1 MMAGPRQ
8 AKTGGRKPG
17 VPNVVST
24 ARVERA
30 VAAGRKMPPDELL
43 RNAENCRAMAARFA
57 PKRMNEDTKEREDNP
72 AYSPKDY
79 HDWLA
84 AERAALTAAAPYYA
98 PRLTAIALQ
107 TSQLDRDKEARA
119 DPRPG
124 RFASGPLVRQPILA
138 TGAGRP
144 CDYQG
149 GPLGPSTWAA
159 VGRGGLCAFP
169 TIWRWGQRKR
179 AASPQPM
186 PTIACRRQRHAA
198 HPVVRPANGWRLR
211 RAGLRP

>member
-17 VPNVVST
+17 VPNVVAT

-43 RNAENCRAMAARFA
+43 RNAENCRAMAARFG
-57 PKRMNEDTKEREDNP
+57 PKRINEKTKKREDNP
-72 AYSPKDY
+72 GYSPKDY

-98 PRLTAIALQ
+98 PRLTAIAMQ

-119 DPRPG
+119 DPRVALLELLMQMRERDDIGRKALPAPG
-124 RFASGPLVRQPILA
+124 N
-138 TGAGRP
+138 
-144 CDYQG
+144 
-149 GPLGPSTWAA
+149 
-159 VGRGGLCAFP
+159 GRGEIIDAVVAEVVEDDDNGD
-169 TIWRWGQRKR
+169 GE
-179 AASPQPM
+179 AA
-186 PTIACRRQRHAA
+186 
-198 HPVVRPANGWRLR
+198 
-211 RAGLRP
+211 